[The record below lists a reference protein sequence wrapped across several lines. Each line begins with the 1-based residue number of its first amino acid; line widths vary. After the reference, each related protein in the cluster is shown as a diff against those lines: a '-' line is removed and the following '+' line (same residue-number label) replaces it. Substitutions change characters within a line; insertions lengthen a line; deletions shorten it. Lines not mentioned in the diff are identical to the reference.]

1 MVILCEFS
9 GALEDLFDLFSAFCK
24 GLYESA
30 DPGFRGRGENEAEVV
45 PLINSGLKCSP
56 AAVWWPTVN
65 IITCHNPE
73 THKTSF
79 L

>member
-1 MVILCEFS
+1 MFVHTISGNSLSEFS
-9 GALEDLFDLFSAFCK
+9 GALEDLFYLSFCK

-30 DPGFRGRGENEAEVV
+30 DPGFRGGGGGMKAEVV
-45 PLINSGLKCSP
+45 P
-56 AAVWWPTVN
+56 VN
-65 IITCHNPE
+65 IMTCHYPE